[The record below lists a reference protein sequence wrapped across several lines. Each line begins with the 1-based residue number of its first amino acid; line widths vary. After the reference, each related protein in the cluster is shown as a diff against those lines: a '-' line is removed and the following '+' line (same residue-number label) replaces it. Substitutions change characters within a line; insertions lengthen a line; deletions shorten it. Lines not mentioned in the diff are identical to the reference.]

1 MSALISFYQK
11 PIAALYLIRNINRV
25 CSAVLVGSDEYLRDK
40 AIRIG
45 LNLKYFR
52 TVKEV
57 PRQKSWKFSINIKT
71 TCCFFFFFFL
81 STHWGAAQCI
91 HSNPSFANEQVH
103 WRWGKGKSYSFLYTA
118 LKLASWCSTCGQ
130 SGRRP
135 NYSNKD
141 AQFNNVY
148 FLVSVIPNKL
158 LLLLA

>member
-45 LNLKYFR
+45 LNFKQFL

-57 PRQKSWKFSINIKT
+57 LRQKSWKLSINIKLHV
-71 TCCFFFFFFL
+71 FFFL
-81 STHWGAAQCI
+81 NTHWGAAQCI
-91 HSNPSFANEQVH
+91 HSNPSFANEQVC
-103 WRWGKGKSYSFLYTA
+103 WRWGKGKTDCYSFLYKV

-130 SGRRP
+130 SGSRP

-141 AQFNNVY
+141 AQFNNLY